1 LLFNIFFLNSLR
13 VIKIKD
19 KKIKIGNVDLK
30 NNKFSYK
37 VFFTKLLLNKSSG
50 LDDNEIIV
58 AIEKVV
64 NM

>member
-1 LLFNIFFLNSLR
+1 LLLNIFFLNSLK

-30 NNKFSYK
+30 NNIFSYK
-37 VFFTKLLLNKSSG
+37 VFFTKLLYNKSSG

>member
-30 NNKFSYK
+30 NNIFSYK
-37 VFFTKLLLNKSSG
+37 VFSTKLLLNKSSG
-50 LDDNEIIV
+50 LEDNEIIV

>member
-1 LLFNIFFLNSLR
+1 LLFNIFFLNSLS
-13 VIKIKD
+13 VIKNKD

-30 NNKFSYK
+30 NNIFSYK

-58 AIEKVV
+58 AMEKDV